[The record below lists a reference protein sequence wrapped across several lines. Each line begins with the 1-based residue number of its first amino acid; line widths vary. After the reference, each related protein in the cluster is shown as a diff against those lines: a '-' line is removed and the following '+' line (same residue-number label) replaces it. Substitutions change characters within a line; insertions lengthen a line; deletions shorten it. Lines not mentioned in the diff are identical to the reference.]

1 MMLILIVCLF
11 VLSLFST
18 LLILAACK
26 ASSRADAALARM
38 QLITQEDAQPRF
50 QPASNRA
57 VAQAPATQVSAAQL
71 TVPLV
76 AALKHK

>member
-1 MMLILIVCLF
+1 MMLIIAGCLF

-38 QLITQEDAQPRF
+38 QLIAQEDAQPRL
-50 QPASNRA
+50 QPASNRT
-57 VAQAPATQVSAAQL
+57 VAQAPATQVSATQL
-71 TVPLV
+71 AVPLV
-76 AALKHK
+76 AALEHK